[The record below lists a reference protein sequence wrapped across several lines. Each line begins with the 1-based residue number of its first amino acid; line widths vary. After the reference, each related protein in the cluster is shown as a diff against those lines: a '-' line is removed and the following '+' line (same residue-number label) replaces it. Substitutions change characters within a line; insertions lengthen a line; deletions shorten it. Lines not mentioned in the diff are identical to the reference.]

1 VDRRLLAAYRRAF
14 PKSDFVALDDP
25 PAAPLQTA
33 GAALFAGS
41 LPGLFRPSVASFAR
55 QPLSVLKA
63 APERVAL
70 YRGRLGPGFRVALS
84 WRSQRAGR
92 LGREKSVAL
101 ADFAPLFGLPGVQLV
116 DVQYGDTAVER
127 EACVR
132 EHGASLAH
140 FDDVDCFR
148 DLDELLAI
156 LEGCDLLITTSNSSA
171 HLAAALGTPVWL
183 LYPAGRAPFHYWA
196 SAGDGRCLW
205 YPSVEIVTGPQFPD
219 WPSLIRHVAHR
230 LDVADLLEALPLV
243 ERLVVWDLVRTEREG
258 EILLEVSDAVRE
270 TLIAHMDEDEL
281 VAATGQLDTDEIAD
295 LAPDLPREVIQDVFR
310 SLSPEERE
318 ELRAAMSYGEGT
330 VGALMDFDMISIRE
344 DVTLEVVLDNLRRLD
359 EMPDH
364 TDQLF
369 VVGRAGELKGLVPV
383 NRLLVNDTGTAV
395 TAVMEPVIARLHP
408 EEKAQDA
415 AGAFERY
422 DLVSAPVVD
431 GRGKLIARVTVNA
444 VMDYIREETDS
455 DRLSAGGLREDEDLF
470 ASVWSSIRNRWTWLA
485 VNLVTAFV
493 ASRVIGLF
501 ENSISK
507 LVALAAL
514 MPIVAGISGNSGNQ
528 TTTMIV
534 RALALGQISGAN
546 ARMLFAKEAGVSA
559 MNGLIWGGV
568 VGLFAFLI
576 YHSWQL
582 GLVMMGA
589 MVLSL
594 LLASVMGVAIP
605 LLMQKLGRDPALGS
619 SVMITAITDSGG
631 FFIFL
636 GLATVF
642 LV

>member
-1 VDRRLLAAYRRAF
+1 LATETDFDKLRPGAQESLQRVTELLR
-14 PKSDFVALDDP
+14 K
-25 PAAPLQTA
+25 Q
-33 GAALFAGS
+33 
-41 LPGLFRPSVASFAR
+41 
-55 QPLSVLKA
+55 
-63 APERVAL
+63 
-70 YRGRLGPGFRVALS
+70 
-84 WRSQRAGR
+84 
-92 LGREKSVAL
+92 
-101 ADFAPLFGLPGVQLV
+101 QLV
-116 DVQYGDTAVER
+116 EGLVRRQEGPRQELVENLVQKLHVVE
-127 EACVR
+127 
-132 EHGASLAH
+132 LQKL
-140 FDDVDCFR
+140 
-148 DLDELLAI
+148 LD
-156 LEGCDLLITTSNSSA
+156 
-171 HLAAALGTPVWL
+171 ALH
-183 LYPAGRAPFHYWA
+183 PA
-196 SAGDGRCLW
+196 
-205 YPSVEIVTGPQFPD
+205 
-219 WPSLIRHVAHR
+219 
-230 LDVADLLEALPLV
+230 DVADLLEALPLV

-318 ELRAAMSYGEGT
+318 ELRAAMSYAEGT

-455 DRLSAGGLREDEDLF
+455 DQLSAGGLREDEDLF
-470 ASVWSSIRNRWTWLA
+470 ASVWRSIRNRWTWLA